1 MHSLNTKQNQS
12 LQLLEICTMKAKSL
26 RYISYIDLSLS
37 LSHTRAHTQSK
48 LIYMCFD
55 VFFLFSQLYFL
66 EFLDLKIVAYIYF
79 FDR

>member
-1 MHSLNTKQNQS
+1 MMHSLNTKQNQS

-26 RYISYIDLSLS
+26 RCISYIDLS